1 MDSANASCLRALVG
15 GLQPGIYWART
26 TAGLHPTTH
35 LLHLPS
41 RQPPSSRPDAET
53 PLALAPHNCVVG
65 GHSTSELAK
74 LILLTP
80 SDPVS
85 VKKTRKK
92 ETGNAEWKE
101 PSLLDSISYI
111 RIIRCSCSCQSKL
124 EGLISTS
131 D

>member
-1 MDSANASCLRALVG
+1 VG

-85 VKKTRKK
+85 VKKNKK
-92 ETGNAEWKE
+92 ERNWKC
-101 PSLLDSISYI
+101 
-111 RIIRCSCSCQSKL
+111 RV
-124 EGLISTS
+124 EGTFSS
-131 D
+131 